1 MTTAFYEPTTLNQR
15 ARALRSENRKLK
27 QQLAAYQEWAP
38 DPGTLALM
46 VAQSEANE
54 RLYRAC
60 LARNVILNRK
70 LRGHNG

>member
-1 MTTAFYEPTTLNQR
+1 MSTFAQPTTLHQR
-15 ARALRSENRKLK
+15 SVALRSENRRLK

-38 DPGTLALM
+38 DPDTLALM

-70 LRGHNG
+70 LRQQNG